1 LSAAAREIVGQ
12 IIASG
17 GEIWFDGDRIRG
29 RNIPR
34 PLAEQI
40 KVLPVGVA
48 LVALLSTPKIAS
60 VDPGGSTPQQP
71 APATVH
77 CRDCQHFTPDAI
89 NPPEGV
95 GFCGATLTGLPPKG
109 QRGYGC
115 CYPSSPRA
123 CPNFQQK
130 EPTI

>member
-1 LSAAAREIVGQ
+1 M
-12 IIASG
+12 ASQRP
-17 GEIWFDGDRIRG
+17 GEAECYLGTTPAEKIDS
-29 RNIPR
+29 R
-34 PLAEQI
+34 P
-40 KVLPVGVA
+40 VSG
-48 LVALLSTPKIAS
+48 
-60 VDPGGSTPQQP
+60 P
-71 APATVH
+71 AMGTVH

-95 GFCGATLTGLPPKG
+95 GLCGATLTGLPPKG